1 MPGEI
6 GLDLESVCR
15 TLVFGLI
22 EPWKFN
28 NPDQRQSSGRC
39 PRSKAWVSE
48 LFVIREVFQGPNETA
63 SSKRYPA
70 FCFIVENKSK
80 CFILVGYLQKKNEMP
95 NQERLHIGHLI
106 KTVFDKT
113 GMTVAEFARRIHTAR
128 PNVYSI
134 FERYDIG
141 VEQLVIISFVL
152 NHNFFDD
159 IQQYCGLESNLAPS
173 SLIVNI
179 NLDELKTEKANLI
192 NTILMELS
200 EK

>member
-1 MPGEI
+1 M
-6 GLDLESVCR
+6 
-15 TLVFGLI
+15 FH
-22 EPWKFN
+22 
-28 NPDQRQSSGRC
+28 SGR
-39 PRSKAWVSE
+39 
-48 LFVIREVFQGPNETA
+48 VFTE
-63 SSKRYPA
+63 
-70 FCFIVENKSK
+70 
-80 CFILVGYLQKKNEMP
+80 KNEMP

-106 KTVFDKT
+106 KSVFDET

>member
-1 MPGEI
+1 M
-6 GLDLESVCR
+6 S
-15 TLVFGLI
+15 
-22 EPWKFN
+22 
-28 NPDQRQSSGRC
+28 
-39 PRSKAWVSE
+39 
-48 LFVIREVFQGPNETA
+48 
-63 SSKRYPA
+63 
-70 FCFIVENKSK
+70 
-80 CFILVGYLQKKNEMP
+80 

-106 KTVFDKT
+106 KSVFDET

-159 IQQYCGLESNLAPS
+159 IQQYCGLKSKLFPTCLNL
-173 SLIVNI
+173 NI
-179 NLDELKTEKANLI
+179 NLEELNTEKAKRI
-192 NTILMELS
+192 NALLKELS

>member
-1 MPGEI
+1 M
-6 GLDLESVCR
+6 S
-15 TLVFGLI
+15 
-22 EPWKFN
+22 
-28 NPDQRQSSGRC
+28 
-39 PRSKAWVSE
+39 
-48 LFVIREVFQGPNETA
+48 
-63 SSKRYPA
+63 
-70 FCFIVENKSK
+70 
-80 CFILVGYLQKKNEMP
+80 